1 MCDEIVKRE
10 VRFSWH
16 LPKTSYREED
26 LHYVRMDETCKCGKV
41 HPKTTFI
48 KDFKRDIFC
57 TKQNYRDHKD
67 KKEFEYKDRLFSQKT
82 TQSDMFRTA
91 AAMLGQPHLAS
102 TPDKVKSSPYVYM
115 LDVTSTSL
123 IKLGS
128 LRKNNFVQS
137 SYSVAAF
144 DIETNPL
151 TDEILMATITYGNRS
166 YTAVQSKFL
175 KNIADPMRRL
185 KLGIEKYLPKYKDID
200 VQMAL
205 HSNELDL
212 LKDVFRIANEWK
224 PVFVSVWNLDFDL
237 SKTLDAIKRANAY
250 PTDVICDQSIPRHL
264 RVCKYRQGLKK
275 KVTASG
281 VVKPINPSL
290 QWHTLIATTPFYM
303 IDSMCVYRQ
312 LRMAKQEKPSYALDA
327 ILQDEL
333 GSRKLQFE
341 EAEAYKGVN
350 WHLFMQ
356 ENYPIEYIVY
366 NIYDCLGV
374 LELEAKN
381 RDLANSLPS
390 FAGITDFQKFNS
402 QVRKVTDAVFLFGLE
417 RDLVIGTV
425 GKIDKKEEEL
435 DDTPVDAI
443 DEEDDENNPAN
454 YKTLDLKGWI
464 QLLPQNL
471 LVHSG
476 LKCLE
481 DYPDVVTNIR
491 GVSVD
496 LDCSSA
502 YPSATLTGNVSKT
515 TCVNEL
521 ISIEGIPEPV
531 FRTQNLG
538 VCLGPANMLEYTS
551 TMFSLP
557 PLDRIDDLID
567 EQIRAIG

>member
-1 MCDEIVKRE
+1 MCTEIIKRE

-16 LPKTSYREED
+16 LPKTTYRDED
-26 LHYVRMDETCKCGKV
+26 LHYVRLDETCKCGKV
-41 HPKTTFI
+41 HPKTTYI
-48 KDFKRDIFC
+48 KDYKRDVWV
-57 TKQNYRDHKD
+57 TKPVHRSHRD
-67 KKEFEYKDRLFSQKT
+67 KKEFEHKEFLFDQKT

-91 AAMLGQPHLAS
+91 AAMLGSPHLAS
-102 TPDKVKSSPYVYM
+102 SPDQLKSSPYVYM

-128 LRKNNFVQS
+128 LQKNNFVQS

-175 KNIADPMRRL
+175 KNIADPVRRL
-185 KLGIEKYLPKYKDID
+185 KLGIEKYLPKYKDLD
-200 VQMAL
+200 FELKL
-205 HSNELDL
+205 HTCELDL
-212 LKDVFRIANEWK
+212 LKDIFRIANEWK
-224 PVFVSVWNLDFDL
+224 PVFLTVWNLDFDI

-312 LRMAKQEKPSYALDA
+312 LRMAKQEKPSYSLDA

-341 EAEAYKGVN
+341 EAEEYKGVN

-374 LELEAKN
+374 LELETKN
-381 RDLANSLPS
+381 RDLSNSLPS

-417 RDLVIGTV
+417 RDMIIGTV
-425 GKIDKKEEEL
+425 GRINKPEEAL
-435 DDTPVDAI
+435 DDTPDDVLGDTDEVDTTT
-443 DEEDDENNPAN
+443 

-471 LVHSG
+471 LIHNG

-502 YPSATLTGNVSKT
+502 YPSATLTANVSKT

-521 ISIEGIPEPV
+521 ISVDGIPEPV

-538 VCLGPANMLEYTS
+538 ICLGPANMLEYAS
-551 TMFSLP
+551 VMFSLP
-557 PLDRIDDLID
+557 SLDTIDHYLDEID
-567 EQIRAIG
+567 SVV

>member
-1 MCDEIVKRE
+1 MCTEIIKRE

-16 LPKTSYREED
+16 LPKTTYRDED
-26 LHYVRMDETCKCGKV
+26 LHYVRLDETCKCGKV
-41 HPKTTFI
+41 HPKTTYI
-48 KDFKRDIFC
+48 KDYKGDVWV
-57 TKQNYRDHKD
+57 TKPVHRSHRD
-67 KKEFEYKDRLFSQKT
+67 KKEFEHKEFLFDQKT

-91 AAMLGQPHLAS
+91 AAMLGSPHLAS
-102 TPDKVKSSPYVYM
+102 SPDQLKSSPYVYM

-128 LRKNNFVQS
+128 LQKNNFVQS

-175 KNIADPMRRL
+175 KNIADPVRRL
-185 KLGIEKYLPKYKDID
+185 KLGIEKYLPKYKDLD
-200 VQMAL
+200 FELKL
-205 HSNELDL
+205 HTCELDL
-212 LKDVFRIANEWK
+212 LKDIFRIANEWK
-224 PVFVSVWNLDFDL
+224 PVFLTVWNLDFDI

-312 LRMAKQEKPSYALDA
+312 LRMAKQEKPSYSLDA

-341 EAEAYKGVN
+341 EAEEYKGVN

-374 LELEAKN
+374 LELETKN
-381 RDLANSLPS
+381 RDLSNSLPS

-417 RDLVIGTV
+417 RDMIIGTV
-425 GKIDKKEEEL
+425 GRINKPEEAL
-435 DDTPVDAI
+435 DDTPDDVLGDTDEVDTTT
-443 DEEDDENNPAN
+443 

-471 LVHSG
+471 LIHNG

-502 YPSATLTGNVSKT
+502 YPSATLTANVSKT

-521 ISIEGIPEPV
+521 ISVDGIPEPV

-538 VCLGPANMLEYTS
+538 ICLGPANMLEYAS
-551 TMFSLP
+551 VMFSLP
-557 PLDRIDDLID
+557 SLDTIDHYLDEID
-567 EQIRAIG
+567 SVV